1 LHAPPRPYLRARQ
14 WRDRPIKRRSRA
26 AIRTR
31 KILGGTQPSDLPI
44 EQPAVFELVI
54 NLKTARTLG
63 LTIPPLLLAEA
74 SEVIE

>member
-1 LHAPPRPYLRARQ
+1 VIARSNAARAQPSAPERSSAAPS
-14 WRDRPIKRRSRA
+14 RPIS
-26 AIRTR
+26 
-31 KILGGTQPSDLPI
+31 I